1 MKKIHL
7 RILSLIL
14 MILVLFGAVMGS
26 FSVFML
32 SRIGEQDIETLEQ
45 ALRDDFDRL
54 SQWQVESA
62 ISMIEYA
69 YSKKDQIGLEAA
81 VEEAKEYVRSLSY
94 GDSGYI
100 FVYGSD
106 GETIVLLGSDAEG
119 TNRWDLQDA
128 NGNYIIRDIVEA
140 AKNGTGFTT
149 YYYPKPG
156 ETEALPKRAYN
167 AYFAPLD
174 WSVGTGNYVDDI
186 DTIIVSE
193 EQRIRDNIR
202 NVVIMI
208 IFLDLILF
216 VLGAAFAWYLG
227 KKISRPIEYLSQ
239 EAMKVASGDLMVSM
253 EVTSKDEVGT
263 LADAFNQMVGRLHST
278 VDGIIRVSRQIHNSA
293 VEVANAS
300 QQVATGASEQASSA
314 EEISSSMEELSANIQ
329 QNTENSRTSNSIVKK
344 AAEDGDSGG
353 AAVEETVQS
362 MKFISE
368 KISIIE
374 EIARNTNLLALNA
387 AIEAARAGE
396 AGKGFAVVAS
406 EVRKLAEN
414 SQKAANDIT
423 HVSSESVKKADMT
436 RELMQNLVPNIK
448 KSADLVE
455 EIMEASIE
463 QANGADQ
470 INTAL
475 LQMDKVIQDNA
486 SSSEQIAAMSEEL
499 KNKSDQL
506 AEMVSFFRI
515 DQSEDSG
522 TIKRGAVKKT
532 KKTESPKQKPQVA
545 LPESVEV
552 LEPSYISREEHDED
566 DFMEF

>member
-7 RILSLIL
+7 RIVGLIL
-14 MILVLFGAVMGS
+14 MILVLFGTVMGF

-32 SRIGEQDIETLEQ
+32 SRIGEQDIETLEK
-45 ALRDDFDRL
+45 ALRHDFDRL
-54 SQWQVESA
+54 AKGQIESA
-62 ISMIEYA
+62 ISLIEYA
-69 YSKKDQIGLEAA
+69 YGKKDLIGMDAA
-81 VEEAKEYVRSLSY
+81 VEEAKNYVRSLSY
-94 GDSGYI
+94 GESGYI
-100 FVYGSD
+100 FIYDSNGD
-106 GETIVLLGSDAEG
+106 TIVLLGSDVEG
-119 TNRWDLQDA
+119 TNRWDLQDS
-128 NGNYIIRDIVEA
+128 NGNYIVRDIVES
-140 AKNGTGFTT
+140 AKNNTGYTT

-156 ETEALPKRAYN
+156 ETEASPKRSYN

-174 WSVGTGNYVDDI
+174 WIVGTGNYIDDI
-186 DTIIVSE
+186 DTIILRE
-193 EQRIRDNIR
+193 DQRIHDNIR
-202 NVVIMI
+202 NVVLMI
-208 IFLDLILF
+208 VLLDFILF
-216 VLGAAFAWYLG
+216 LMGAAFAWYLG
-227 KKISRPIEYLSQ
+227 KKISQPIEYLSR

-253 EVTSKDEVGT
+253 DVTLNDEVGT
-263 LADAFNQMVGRLHST
+263 LADAFNQMIGRLRST
-278 VDGIIRVSRQIHNSA
+278 VEGIITVSRQIHSSA
-293 VEVANAS
+293 VEVASAS

-329 QNTENSRTSNSIVKK
+329 QNTENSRTSNGIVKK
-344 AAEDGDSGG
+344 AAEDGESGG
-353 AAVEETVQS
+353 TAVEETVQS

-396 AGKGFAVVAS
+396 AGKGFAVVAA

-436 RELMQNLVPNIK
+436 RKLMQNLVPNIK
-448 KSADLVE
+448 KSAELVE
-455 EIMEASIE
+455 EIMEGSIE
-463 QANGADQ
+463 QANGSDQ

-499 KNKSDQL
+499 KNKSDAL

-515 DQSEDSG
+515 DQSGNSSK
-522 TIKRGAVKKT
+522 IKRETVKKVI
-532 KKTESPKQKPQVA
+532 SPKQNYQETRA
-545 LPESVEV
+545 ESDDI
-552 LEPSYISREEHDED
+552 LESSNISREEHDDE